1 MKVDFHTHTTAS
13 DGTLTPRELVEAAVR
28 SGVEVLALTDHDT
41 TRGIDE
47 AALAAK
53 DSDLKLIPG
62 TELSVAEPDGEIEL
76 HMLGLGVDPANLRLQ
91 STLEELKRSRI
102 RRAERI
108 LEKLTRLGAAL
119 PQEEL
124 PDDTSTFTRPHIA
137 RALVR
142 TGHCRNV
149 DDAFSRFLGRGTPAH
164 EPSPGIPSRRAI
176 DAIHAAGGIACL
188 AHAPRSKGT
197 DAAGGMEGFIERL
210 VRLGLDG
217 IETEHPSLKR
227 QERKKL
233 RRLARRWNLVECFGS
248 DYHEPSRSSGPGV
261 VVEDQVALD
270 ALLQRLSPAWRG

>member
-13 DGTLTPRELVEAAVR
+13 DGTLTPRELIEAAIR

-41 TRGIDE
+41 TRGLEE
-47 AALAAK
+47 ARLAAH
-53 DSDLKLIPG
+53 DSELRLVTG
-62 TELSVAEPDGEIEL
+62 AELSVAEPDGEIEL
-76 HMLGLGVDPANLRLQ
+76 HMLGLGMDPENGALQ
-91 STLEELKRSRI
+91 KTLEELRKSRI

-108 LEKLTRLGAAL
+108 LEKLSQVGAAL
-119 PQEEL
+119 PDDEL

-149 DDAFSRFLGRGTPAH
+149 DDAFNRFLGRGGPAH
-164 EPSPGIPSRRAI
+164 EPSPGIPSQQAI

-188 AHAPRSKGT
+188 AHAPRSRGT
-197 DAAGGMEGFIERL
+197 DAAGGMEGFVERL

-261 VVEDQVALD
+261 VVEDQAALD
-270 ALLQRLSPAWRG
+270 ALLERLA

>member
-13 DGTLTPRELVEAAVR
+13 DGTLTPRELILAAIR

-41 TRGIDE
+41 TRGLEE
-47 AALAAK
+47 ARMAAR
-53 DSDLKLIPG
+53 DSELSLVAG
-62 TELSVAEPDGEIEL
+62 AELSVAEPDGEIEL
-76 HMLGLGVDPANLRLQ
+76 HMLGLGMDPANGELQ
-91 STLEELKRSRI
+91 KTLEDLRQSRV

-108 LEKLTRLGAAL
+108 LEKLSRVGAAL
-119 PQEEL
+119 PDDEL

-149 DDAFSRFLGRGTPAH
+149 DDAFNRFLRRGSPAH
-164 EPSPGIPSRRAI
+164 EPSPGIPSRQAI
-176 DAIHAAGGIACL
+176 DTIHAAGGIACL
-188 AHAPRSKGT
+188 AHPPRSRGA

-261 VVEDQVALD
+261 VVEDQAALD
-270 ALLQRLSPAWRG
+270 ALLERLA